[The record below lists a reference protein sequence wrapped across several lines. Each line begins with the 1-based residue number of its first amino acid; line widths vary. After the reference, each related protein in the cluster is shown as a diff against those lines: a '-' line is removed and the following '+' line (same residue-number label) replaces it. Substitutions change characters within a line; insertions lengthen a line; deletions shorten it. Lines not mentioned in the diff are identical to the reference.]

1 MESIDNPNIIAISFN
16 PKEYFEKYRD
26 KRNYKKHKGL
36 KRDTPSMDFEAYSSR
51 LLPLHEFCG
60 QRPKE
65 TQQKRFQVLNKKLQ
79 MVSVNKPQFARL
91 NDKRF

>member
-51 LLPLHEFCG
+51 LYPYTNFADNVP
-60 QRPKE
+60 RK
-65 TQQKRFQVLNKKLQ
+65 LNKKDFKFLIKNCKWFQ
-79 MVSVNKPQFARL
+79 
-91 NDKRF
+91 